1 MKTVRF
7 SDVLNQAGEPD
18 VHLLWID
25 PDKDKGLQKA
35 IREHRVMTLHQFQ
48 GGKSDYAVVGFE
60 KGVPGQVLIFP
71 KSLKPFEDRKVIA
84 IKYELLKESSV
95 VQPQPPPKKA
105 QAAIKT
111 PERVPKKK
119 KPDLAETGKIMEF
132 PKATPEEKE
141 EKPEDTKPEEGRASD
156 EEVFPAKVSN
166 IRSAGTWFEVRQTN
180 ENSQIAVMTLEPGQ
194 ATGQKAESHKNSQQV
209 LLLIEG
215 NLTAELEGMR
225 RSLGSGDAL
234 IIPPGVKHKFTN
246 EGRTTALTFNVYCPP
261 EYPPDEKG

>member
-7 SDVLNQAGEPD
+7 SDVLNQAGEPE

-35 IREHRVMTLHQFQ
+35 IRQHRVMTLHQFQ

-71 KSLKPFEDRKVIA
+71 KSLKPFEDRKIIA

-95 VQPQPPPKKA
+95 VQPQLPTKKA
-105 QAAIKT
+105 QAAVKT
-111 PERVPKKK
+111 PKRIPNKK
-119 KPDLAETGKIMEF
+119 KPDLPETGNIMEF
-132 PKATPEEKE
+132 PRAAPEEKE
-141 EKPEDTKPEEGRASD
+141 EKPEDIKPEGRAAD
-156 EEVFPAKVSN
+156 EEVFPARISN
-166 IRSAGTWFEVRQTN
+166 IRGASAWFQVLQTN

-194 ATGQKAESHKNSQQV
+194 VTGQKAESHKNSQQI

-215 NLTAELEGMR
+215 KLTAELEGVR
-225 RSLGSGDAL
+225 RSLGSGDTL
-234 IIPPGVKHKFTN
+234 IIAPGVKHKFTN
-246 EGRTTALTFNVYCPP
+246 DGRTTALTFNVYCPP